1 MDDPL
6 SQEKLSFKKHIEQ
19 IKSRTNGEIPLKL
32 YYTLPIPMFLIMY

>member
-19 IKSRTNGEIPLKL
+19 IKSRTNGEIPLK